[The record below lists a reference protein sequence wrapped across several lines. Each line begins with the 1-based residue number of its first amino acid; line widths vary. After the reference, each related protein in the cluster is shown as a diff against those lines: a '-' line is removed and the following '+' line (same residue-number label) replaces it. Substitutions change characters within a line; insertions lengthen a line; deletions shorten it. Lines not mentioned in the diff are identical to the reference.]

1 MTQAGIFFRNESSA
15 LSRTEFDDGV
25 RRFAGGLRAEGLS
38 EGDSVALLMRNDA
51 PLAQSMIGADTA
63 GIYSVPLNWHSKAEE
78 LRYILDDCGARL
90 VVGHS
95 DLLAALPADCTAG
108 RRIIAVPT
116 PQDIAQRHGPSAALP
131 GDPSWT
137 SWAGWLAAQPPLQQS
152 STRPRGAII
161 YTSGTTGKPK
171 GVQREPYTDLQAQ
184 QGNLRT
190 LHHAFGTCPGMN
202 AAIVGPLYHGGPG
215 AYWRAAYA
223 ATRDSGTVLMRSKF
237 DAEELL
243 GLIERHRISH
253 LFMVPTM
260 FVRLLRLPAEVRARH
275 DLSSVRHIVH
285 TAAPCPPAVKA
296 AMMDWLGEVIHEFYG
311 TTETGPVTVAEP
323 KDNRERPGTVG
334 RKQDTVRLEVHD
346 AQGRPLPPGEIG
358 EICCRNATYPD
369 FTYRNRPQDRADLER
384 EGGLIATGD
393 VGYIDADGYV
403 FICDRVKDMVISGGV
418 NIYPAEIE
426 SALIDIAGV
435 RDCAVFGVPHE
446 EYGEAL
452 AAHIELEP
460 GAALTPEQIR
470 AELERRLPRFK
481 VPSILRLEDALP
493 RQDNG
498 KIYKRRLSDPY
509 WAGHGR
515 RI

>member
-1 MTQAGIFFRNESSA
+1 MTDMTHFFRSESGELTRS
-15 LSRTEFDDGV
+15 EFDDGV
-25 RRFAGGLRAEGLS
+25 RRFAGGLRAEGLA
-38 EGDSVALLMRNDA
+38 EGESVALLLRNDA
-51 PLAQSMIGADTA
+51 PLAQAMIGADAA
-63 GIYSVPLNWHSKAEE
+63 GVYSVPLNWHGKADEI
-78 LRYILDDCGARL
+78 RYILDDCGARL
-90 VVGHS
+90 LVGHT
-95 DLLAALPADCTAG
+95 DLLGALPADCLAG
-108 RRIIAVPT
+108 RRVIAVPT
-116 PQDIAQRHGPSAALP
+116 PQAIARRHGVPPSPPMKAEWR
-131 GDPSWT
+131 DWSD
-137 SWAGWLAAQPPLQQS
+137 WLAAQQPLERS

-190 LHHAFGTCPGMN
+190 LHHAFGTRPGMN

-223 ATRDSGTVLMRSKF
+223 ATRESGTVLMRSKF

-243 GLIERHRISH
+243 ELIERERISH

-260 FVRLLRLPAEVRARH
+260 FVRMLRLPAEVRRRY

-285 TAAPCPPAVKA
+285 TAAPCPAAVKA
-296 AMMDWLGEVIHEFYG
+296 AMMDWLGEVIYEFYG
-311 TTETGPVTVAEP
+311 TTETGPVTVAGP
-323 KDNRERPGTVG
+323 ADSRERPGTVG
-334 RKQDTVRLEVHD
+334 RKQETVRLEVHD
-346 AQGRPLPPGEIG
+346 ARGRPLPPGEIG
-358 EICCRNATYPD
+358 EICCRNSTYPD
-369 FTYRNRPQDRADLER
+369 FTYRNRTQERLELER

-393 VGYIDADGYV
+393 VGYVDADGFV

-426 SALIDIAGV
+426 AVLIEIAGV

-446 EYGEAL
+446 EWGETL

-460 GAALTPEQIR
+460 GAALTPEAIR
-470 AELERRLPRFK
+470 AELERMLPRFK
-481 VPSILRLEDALP
+481 VPAILRFESSLP

-509 WAGHGR
+509 WAGHSR